1 MLSRFV
7 PSVYYLLAISITI
20 GGLTILCDEPSIY
33 IITKD
38 GQGSTYDKFVYEIPA
53 LYQFD
58 SCYTGRGL
66 ILSLKVEKS
75 LKCHP

>member
-20 GGLTILCDEPSIY
+20 GGLTTSCNGPSIG
-33 IITKD
+33 IITKEW
-38 GQGSTYDKFVYEIPA
+38 QGSTYDKFVYEIPA

-58 SCYTGRGL
+58 SCYIGRGL
-66 ILSLKVEKS
+66 ILSLKAGKS